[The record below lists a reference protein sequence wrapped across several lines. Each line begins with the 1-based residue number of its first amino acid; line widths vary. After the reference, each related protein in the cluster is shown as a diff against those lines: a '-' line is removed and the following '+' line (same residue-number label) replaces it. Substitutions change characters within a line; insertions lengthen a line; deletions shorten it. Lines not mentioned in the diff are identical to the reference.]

1 MDTYSHVN
9 IAWQTVMVHL
19 SLCVSSSIWYAI
31 HYVLRMQEND
41 LLQNSLI
48 RALRTH
54 EGQAAIMRVV
64 AVGDN
69 GRKHLDMILHVL
81 ATAPISPLCFT
92 LVAERNEYLDIELVF
107 APQIHENH
115 ENHL

>member
-1 MDTYSHVN
+1 
-9 IAWQTVMVHL
+9 
-19 SLCVSSSIWYAI
+19 
-31 HYVLRMQEND
+31 MQEND
-41 LLQNSLI
+41 LLQNPLI
-48 RALRTH
+48 RALPSRTH
-54 EGQAAIMRVV
+54 EGQAVIMRVV

-69 GRKHLDMILHVL
+69 GRKHLDMIPHVL